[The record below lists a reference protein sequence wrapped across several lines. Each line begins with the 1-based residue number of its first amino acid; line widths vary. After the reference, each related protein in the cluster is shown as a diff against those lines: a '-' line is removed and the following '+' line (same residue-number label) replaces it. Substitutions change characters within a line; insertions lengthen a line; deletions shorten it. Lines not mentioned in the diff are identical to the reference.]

1 MKWEE
6 YEKITGA
13 LDKAIK
19 QEYQYSENY
28 SQLNPTDRKQREHD
42 RDMIVSGL
50 LKAMH
55 EINALYTSGQIK
67 IER

>member
-55 EINALYTSGQIK
+55 EINFLYTNGKIK
-67 IER
+67 VEK